1 MADCRPFGRI
11 IRDISRIIRAKRRV
25 MLLLGALS
33 LAVPVKAGSLLETIN
48 QEVTSVYEKSR
59 DAIVRVHAER
69 NPGFGDF
76 PFRSSHSI
84 GTGFFIDNSGRLL
97 TAATVVDDGDH
108 CWIDWRGQRLAA
120 RVLGRDPHTNL
131 ALLQT
136 DLEQATEANR
146 RTPALPLGNSD
157 ELQVGSMVIAI
168 GFPYDLPSAPVVGFV
183 GGFDVKCGRHAFALP
198 YIRASC
204 KLSPGQAGSPLLNAR
219 GEVVGLAVAAHQG
232 DHCYAL
238 PIHGAQKVVADIMHC
253 GEPRHG
259 WVGLGVAERQVEP
272 TAAGSNR
279 WQVVVQEVFSN
290 TPAAEAGFREGDV
303 LVRIHTNDVRRLSD
317 VLNSVFYYRCGET
330 ATVTVVRDSQ
340 SNRVSI
346 VIGRRPTPVT
356 VQAAWRM
363 SPSAPSNQT
372 PATIPAAA
380 GRH

>member
-1 MADCRPFGRI
+1 M
-11 IRDISRIIRAKRRV
+11 RDLGLISKRRV
-25 MLLLGALS
+25 TLLLGALGV
-33 LAVPVKAGSLLETIN
+33 AVTVKAGSALETIN
-48 QEVTSVYEKSR
+48 QEVASIYEKSC

-69 NPGFGDF
+69 DPGFGDF
-76 PFRSSHSI
+76 PFSSNHRI

-183 GGFDVKCGRHAFALP
+183 GGFDVKCGGHVFAIP
-198 YIRASC
+198 HIRASC

-238 PIHGAQKVVADIMHC
+238 PIHGAQKVVADITHY

-259 WVGLGVAERQVEP
+259 WVGLGVAEREVEP
-272 TAAGSNR
+272 PVVGSDR
-279 WQVVVQEVFSN
+279 WQVSVQEVFSN
-290 TPAAEAGFREGDV
+290 TPASEAGFREGDV
-303 LVRIHTNDVRRLSD
+303 LVRIHTNDVHRLSD

-330 ATVTVVRDSQ
+330 ATVTVVRDGQ

-346 VIGRRPTPVT
+346 VIGQWPEQAPV
-356 VQAAWRM
+356 QSAWRIG
-363 SPSAPSNQT
+363 PSAPSNQT

-380 GRH
+380 GRR